1 MRVGLVIYGT
11 LDTVSGGYLY
21 DRQLVDHLRRCGDT
35 VDVLSMPWGPY
46 GRRLAQNLVPA
57 YREMMLAGYDVVL
70 QDELNHPSLA
80 WLNGRLSPRPP
91 VVSIVHHLRVSER
104 RPRLANRFYAFVERR
119 YLRSVDAFVFNSRTT
134 EAAVRDLS
142 GLARPSVVAYPAG
155 DRLGAPLSE
164 AEVAARAAAG
174 PLRLLF
180 AGNLIPRKGLHT
192 LLEAVARLPGE
203 WEVAVAGS
211 PAADPRYARAQ
222 VARVERAG
230 LGERVR
236 FLGPLPDADLA
247 ALMARSHVLVVPSSY
262 EGFGI
267 VYIEGMA
274 FGLPAIATTAGAA
287 GEIITNGVDG
297 YLIAP
302 DDAAALAERLAALA
316 ADRALLARLSA
327 AALARFG
334 RHPTWEQ
341 SAAAVRAFLQEIIP

>member
-46 GRRLAQNLVPA
+46 GRRLAQNLAPA
-57 YREMMLAGYDVVL
+57 YREMMLAGYDLLL

-80 WLNGRLSPRPP
+80 WLNGCLSPRPP
-91 VVSIVHHLRVSER
+91 VVSIVHHLRASER
-104 RPRLANRFYAFVERR
+104 RLRLANRLYARVERR

-134 EAAVRDLS
+134 EAAVRELAGLS
-142 GLARPSVVAYPAG
+142 RPSVVAYPAG
-155 DRLGAPLSE
+155 NRFGAALGE
-164 AEVAARAAAG
+164 AEVAMRATAG

-192 LLEAVARLPGE
+192 LLDAVARLPGK
-203 WEVAVAGS
+203 WELAVAGS
-211 PAADPRYARAQ
+211 AAADPRYARAQ
-222 VARVERAG
+222 AERARRLG
-230 LGERVR
+230 LGDRVR
-236 FLGPLPDADLA
+236 FHGPLPDAELA

-267 VYIEGMA
+267 VYLEGMA

-287 GEIITNGVDG
+287 GEIITDGVDG
-297 YLIAP
+297 YLVAP
-302 DDAAALAERLAALA
+302 NDATALAGRLAALA
-316 ADRALLARLSA
+316 VDRALLARLSA

-341 SAAAVRAFLQEIIP
+341 SASLVRAFLQEIIA